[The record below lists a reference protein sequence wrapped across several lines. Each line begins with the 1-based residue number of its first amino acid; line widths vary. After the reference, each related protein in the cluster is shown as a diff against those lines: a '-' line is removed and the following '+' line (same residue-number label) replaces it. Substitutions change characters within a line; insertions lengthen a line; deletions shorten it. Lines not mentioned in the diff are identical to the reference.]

1 MEELDTIEAL
11 SCNTFKFTTTNG
23 KVYTANPVN
32 MEGPDNN
39 IIVFEV
45 LDLSYRFYIQNLKYD
60 LNIDNRLEEALK
72 KIDLSI
78 EDFKKFLITRIN
90 DRKEKVSLAR
100 KLREETGCGMMA
112 CKKAL
117 MATDWVYDKA
127 KEYIKDHPERTYVM
141 FES

>member
-11 SCNTFKFTTTNG
+11 SVETFKFTTTNG
-23 KVYTANPVN
+23 KIYTANPVD

-45 LDLSYRFYIQNLKYD
+45 LDLSYRFHMQTLKYD

-72 KIDLSI
+72 KIDMTI
-78 EDFKKFLITRIN
+78 EDFKKSLVKRIN

-100 KLREETGCGMMA
+100 KLREETGCGMLA

-117 MATDWVYDKA
+117 MATDWDLDKA